1 MAQGILPF
9 KYELERSEAGMTA
22 LAGLPLYMDLAKVV
36 EISRS
41 IQRHLW
47 KRDNGQGWRN
57 GQVVTAL
64 IMLNLVGG
72 ELPSGDFGENAAWW
86 WIMVLSLN
94 LNVIMK
100 RLV

>member
-9 KYELERSEAGMTA
+9 KYELERSEARMTA
-22 LAGLPLYMDLAKVV
+22 LAGFPLYLDLAKVV

-47 KRDNGQGWRN
+47 ERDNEQGWTD
-57 GQVVTAL
+57 GQVVMAL
-64 IMLNLVGG
+64 IMLNLAGG
-72 ELPSGDFGENAAWW
+72 KLPPGDFGETAAWW